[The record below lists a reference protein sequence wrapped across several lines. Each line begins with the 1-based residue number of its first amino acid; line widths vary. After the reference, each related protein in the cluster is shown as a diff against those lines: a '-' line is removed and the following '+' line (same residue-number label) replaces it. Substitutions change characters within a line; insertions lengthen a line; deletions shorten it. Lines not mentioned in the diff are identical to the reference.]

1 MNTMLSRTGFDNWT
15 GRIVRRLRR
24 RYNDQC
30 ISILTY
36 HSVAHEDSVFTAGTQ
51 LRCNPQDLENEA
63 EYLAEHFNVMR
74 LSDLVTMLERG
85 EQPVRAVVFTFDD
98 GYGDSIRQ
106 AMPILY
112 RRRIPMT
119 IFPVTSVVGNT
130 ELMWQHKLAWLV
142 AGGHEARVWDALNAE
157 GWSIPD
163 THEGAPAENRESV
176 GDFAR
181 RNYQPHLPQVL
192 ESLLAAVGTSGLAL
206 ASRNRP
212 YLEVDEIATA
222 DPEFVEFG
230 NHTATHP
237 VLSALTV
244 RQQSAEIEDA
254 RQKLTEWTGR
264 PPSTLAYPFGLK
276 PHYNDDSKR
285 LARNAGHRA
294 ALDMRR
300 RMNVGVVD
308 PFELSRKPI
317 VGGSQTEFEMMIE
330 DWPAN
335 ALHSPPGGGA

>member
-1 MNTMLSRTGFDNWT
+1 MNTMLSKTGFDNWT
-15 GRIVRRLRR
+15 GKLVRRLRR

-30 ISILTY
+30 TTILTY
-36 HSVAHEDSVFTAGTQ
+36 HSVAHEETVFTAGTQ
-51 LRCNPQDLENEA
+51 LRCCPQDLEREA
-63 EYLAEHFNVMR
+63 EYLAEHYNVMR

-85 EQPVRAVVFTFDD
+85 EQPVRAVALTFDD

-142 AGGHEARVWDALNAE
+142 AEGHESRVWDALSAE

-163 THEGAPAENRESV
+163 VSTAIDHESV
-176 GDFAR
+176 DDFVR
-181 RNYQPHLPQVL
+181 RNYQPHLPQAL
-192 ESLLAAVGTSGLAL
+192 ESVLATVGTSGLAL
-206 ASRNRP
+206 ASRHRP

-237 VLSALTV
+237 VLSTLTV
-244 RQQSAEIEDA
+244 RQQSAEIEAA
-254 RQKLTEWTGR
+254 RQKITEWTGR

-276 PHYNDDSKR
+276 PHYDEDSKR
-285 LARNAGHRA
+285 IAQNTGHRA
-294 ALDMRR
+294 TLDMRR
-300 RMNVGVVD
+300 RMNVGLTD
-308 PFELSRKPI
+308 PFELSRKP
-317 VGGSQTEFEMMIE
+317 VGGGSQTEFEMMIE

-335 ALHSPPGGGA
+335 ARNSPPTGGV

>member
-1 MNTMLSRTGFDNWT
+1 MNAMLSKTGFDHWT
-15 GRIVRRLRR
+15 GRLVRRLRR

-30 ISILTY
+30 ITILTY

-51 LRCNPQDLENEA
+51 LRCCPQDLEREA
-63 EYLAEHFNVMR
+63 EYLAEHYNMMR

-85 EQPVRAVVFTFDD
+85 EQPVRAVALTFDD

-106 AMPILY
+106 AMPILF

-119 IFPVTSVVGNT
+119 IFPVTSVVGNN

-142 AGGHEARVWDALNAE
+142 AKGHEMLVWDVLGAE
-157 GWSIPD
+157 GWSVPN
-163 THEGAPAENRESV
+163 TPEGTVDAHRESI
-176 GDFAR
+176 GDFVR

-192 ESLLAAVGTSGLAL
+192 ESVVATVGTSGLAL
-206 ASRNRP
+206 AGRHRP
-212 YLEVDEIATA
+212 YLEVDDIATA

-244 RQQSAEIEDA
+244 MQQRSEIEDA
-254 RQKLTEWTGR
+254 RQKITEWTGR
-264 PPSTLAYPFGLK
+264 PPVALAYPFGLK
-276 PHYNDDSKR
+276 PHYNDASKQ
-285 LARNAGHRA
+285 LARNTGHRA
-294 ALDMRR
+294 TLDMRR
-300 RMNVGVVD
+300 RMNVGLVD

-317 VGGSQTEFEMMIE
+317 AGPSQTDFEMMIE

-335 ALHSPPGGGA
+335 ARHSPPGNTA